1 MECRAL
7 TTMKELA
14 LVQELDMK
22 IWGMD
27 PVPLHQTST
36 AIKNGGLM
44 LGMFDGEQ
52 LIGFSYSF
60 AGMKEGKTYLCSHM
74 LGIDP
79 DYQSQGLGEI
89 MKWKQREH
97 AIDMGY
103 DLMKW
108 TYDPLETKN
117 AKLNLSKLNG
127 ICDIYIENCYGN
139 MTDKLN
145 KGLPSDRF
153 EIHWHLKSKHV
164 AEKQSIAVEDAVM
177 LNKIYINDENL
188 PVFQALENIATD
200 ADMYAMVVPK
210 QFQALKL
217 IDHKLAFDWRLKTRE
232 YFQKMFAK
240 GFAVFHLEVQ
250 DDESIYYLVKKL
262 RLQLEGEEE

>member
-60 AGMKEGKTYLCSHM
+60 AGMKEGKTYLCSDM

-164 AEKQSIAVEDAVM
+164 AEKQSIAVEGAVM

-240 GFAVFHLEVQ
+240 GFAVFHLEV
-250 DDESIYYLVKKL
+250 
-262 RLQLEGEEE
+262 

>member
-1 MECRAL
+1 MECRVL
-7 TTMKELA
+7 TTMEELA
-14 LVQELDMK
+14 LVQELDIK

-36 AIKNGGLM
+36 VIKNGGLM
-44 LGMFDGEQ
+44 LGMFDEEK

-60 AGMKEGKTYLCSHM
+60 AGMKDGKTYLCSHM

-79 DYQSQGLGEI
+79 DYQSRGIGEMI
-89 MKWKQREH
+89 KWKQREH
-97 AIDMGY
+97 AIKMGY

-127 ICDIYIENCYGN
+127 ICDTYIENCYGN

-153 EIHWHLKSKHV
+153 EINWHLNSEHV
-164 AEKQSIAVEDAVM
+164 REKQDISLEGAVM
-177 LNKIYINDENL
+177 LNKIKNNDEQL
-188 PVFQALENIATD
+188 PVCQALENVATD
-200 ADMYAMVVPK
+200 ADVYAIVVPK
-210 QFQALKL
+210 HFQALKL
-217 IDHKLAFDWRLKTRE
+217 IDHTLAFDWRLQTRE

-240 GFAVFHLEVQ
+240 GFVVFHLEVQ
-250 DDESIYYLVKKL
+250 DDESIYYLIEKS
-262 RLQLEGEEE
+262 RLQLEGVEQ

>member
-1 MECRAL
+1 M
-7 TTMKELA
+7 
-14 LVQELDMK
+14 
-22 IWGMD
+22 
-27 PVPLHQTST
+27 
-36 AIKNGGLM
+36 
-44 LGMFDGEQ
+44 
-52 LIGFSYSF
+52 
-60 AGMKEGKTYLCSHM
+60 TY
-74 LGIDP
+74 
-79 DYQSQGLGEI
+79 
-89 MKWKQREH
+89 
-97 AIDMGY
+97 
-103 DLMKW
+103 
-108 TYDPLETKN
+108 
-117 AKLNLSKLNG
+117 
-127 ICDIYIENCYGN
+127 
-139 MTDKLN
+139 KLN
-145 KGLPSDRF
+145 KGLPSERY
-153 EIHWHLKSKHV
+153 EIHRHLKSKHI

>member
-7 TTMKELA
+7 KTMEELA

-44 LGMFDGEQ
+44 LGMFDEEQ

-60 AGMKEGKTYLCSHM
+60 AGMKDGMTYLCSHM
-74 LGIDP
+74 LDIDP
-79 DYQSQGLGEI
+79 DYQSQGLGEV
-89 MKWKQREH
+89 MKWKQREY

-127 ICDIYIENCYGN
+127 ICDTYVENCYGN

-145 KGLPSDRF
+145 KSLPSDRF
-153 EIHWHLKSKHV
+153 EINWHLNSKHV
-164 AEKQSIAVEDAVM
+164 VEKQVIAVEEAVM
-177 LNKIYINDENL
+177 LNEININDEKL
-188 PVFQALENIATD
+188 PVFQALENVATD
-200 ADMYAMVVPK
+200 AEVYAIIVPK
-210 QFQALKL
+210 HFQALKL
-217 IDHKLAFDWRLKTRE
+217 IDHSLAYDWRLRTRE

-240 GFAVFHLEVQ
+240 DFAVFHLEVQ
-250 DDESIYYLVKKL
+250 DDESVYYLVKKPS
-262 RLQLEGEEE
+262 LQLKGVEQ